1 MRVAIVDYGAGNVAS
16 VRSALAHV
24 GVEASLSDDPGQ
36 LAAATMLIFPGQ
48 GHFGQAMARLRQR
61 GLDHVLHRHVASGR
75 PFVGICLGLQLL
87 FEGSDE
93 APGVAGLGLL
103 GGHCRR
109 FSPEGPGG
117 ARLKV
122 PQIGWNQLHLHRP
135 ATPLQAVGEGASM
148 YFVHS
153 YHAVASDPRD
163 VIATADHGLPFVAA
177 VQRDNLFAA
186 QFHPEKSGAAGLRL
200 WSALVESPWWVRPC

>member
-1 MRVAIVDYGAGNVAS
+1 
-16 VRSALAHV
+16 
-24 GVEASLSDDPGQ
+24 
-36 LAAATMLIFPGQ
+36 
-48 GHFGQAMARLRQR
+48 
-61 GLDHVLHRHVASGR
+61 
-75 PFVGICLGLQLL
+75 
-87 FEGSDE
+87 
-93 APGVAGLGLL
+93 
-103 GGHCRR
+103 
-109 FSPEGPGG
+109 
-117 ARLKV
+117 
-122 PQIGWNQLHLHRP
+122 
-135 ATPLQAVGEGASM
+135 M